1 MGNRSSNK
9 KNVSRTNK
17 IINPGDLI
25 KVSVTAAHSTVFW
38 FITEDNDVKACMMP
52 GPVMAMYIGL
62 WENKMLNGADEW
74 HKILFDNRILLA
86 HVNQIRK
93 IKI

>member
-1 MGNRSSNK
+1 MANGGN
-9 KNVSRTNK
+9 KNISKFHKVK
-17 IINPGDLI
+17 PGDLI
-25 KVSVTAAHSTVFW
+25 KISNTAAQSAVFW
-38 FITEDNDVKACMMP
+38 FITEDNDVKACMLP

-62 WENKMLNGADEW
+62 WDEKNLNSSDEW
-74 HKILFDNRILLA
+74 HKILTDNRILLV